1 MSRPAPPFTESPEIK
16 YRRTFVSKKISAAL
30 IRFEPIETESGR
42 KPTAEFTQ
50 PPQKFLGRRSP
61 LYLKHT
67 SSGDMNLY
75 IVPFFQPERLDDGL
89 GQTDGEAVSPFGD
102 VHDVHSNIR

>member
-1 MSRPAPPFTESPEIK
+1 MSRPHPPLPDRPKSSTGGRS
-16 YRRTFVSKKISAAL
+16 YRRKSQRRSFASSRSTRNPA
-30 IRFEPIETESGR
+30 
-42 KPTAEFTQ
+42 AEFTQ

-61 LYLKHT
+61 LDLKHA

-89 GQTDGEAVSPFGD
+89 GQADGEAVSPFGD
-102 VHDVHSNIR
+102 VHDVHSDIRQV